1 MFYSI
6 NTGCN
11 LPVNNPLNYTK
22 GNTEMTQ
29 NQFIYLC
36 NESNIEPA
44 LALENDNIVAAIKAG
59 DIEMVQFLLD
69 NEF

>member
-22 GNTEMTQ
+22 GNTKMTQ
-29 NQFIYLC
+29 NQLAALCGAYL
-36 NESNIEPA
+36 IDPA
-44 LALENDNIVAAIKAG
+44 IALENDDVRQALRLNDVFWLIAI
-59 DIEMVQFLLD
+59 LD
-69 NEF
+69 NQF

>member
-22 GNTEMTQ
+22 GNTKMTQ
-29 NQFIYLC
+29 NQFAALCGAYL
-36 NESNIEPA
+36 IDPTI
-44 LALENDNIVAAIKAG
+44 ALENDNVIAAIRAGDVAALTA
-59 DIEMVQFLLD
+59 VLQ